1 MEFVSITPTTMMD
14 EMAERGL
21 ACPLE
26 QSESWAQLEATIP
39 GRTPWGTFRIVRD
52 GETLAYIS
60 LIDYQTHGYHFLRSF
75 HGPVWV
81 NEPGAD
87 DEALMLDA
95 LRACVH
101 QRDRKLVF
109 ARLGVRAQLPGCHPT
124 LSTSPYDQTVVMDL
138 TGTEED
144 IITRMKKRGRRD
156 VRKALRESP
165 ATYADETERAT
176 ESFDEYFALMAQTG
190 ERDGFTPAPQENYEN
205 MLRILGPE
213 HCRLYAGRI
222 DGKLVTWSIDA
233 YQGTHGVHY
242 YAASDENAPMRNLL
256 SDGLVYYVAC
266 ELARRGVKTFDL
278 MGIGS
283 DEFPALKTLNTFKT
297 KFSNEITKVAPDR
310 DYAFRPVFYASL
322 AKARELLKGKKD

>member
-1 MEFVSITPTTMMD
+1 MEFVAITPDTMMD
-14 EMAERGL
+14 EMAGRGL

-26 QSESWAQLEATIP
+26 QSEAWARLEATIP
-39 GRTPWGTFRIVRD
+39 DRTPWGTFRIARD

-81 NEPGAD
+81 SEPSAD
-87 DEALMLDA
+87 DEAQMLDA
-95 LRACVH
+95 LRACAH
-101 QRDRKLVF
+101 ARDRKLVF

-124 LSTSPYDQTVVMDL
+124 LSTSPYDLTVVMDL
-138 TGTEED
+138 TGSDED

-165 ATYADETERAT
+165 ASYADETERAH
-176 ESFDEYFALMAQTG
+176 ESFDEYYALMAETG
-190 ERDGFTPAPQENYEN
+190 ARDGFTPAPQENFEN
-205 MLRILGPE
+205 MLRVLGPN

-222 DGKLVTWSIDA
+222 DGKLVTWAIDT
-233 YQGTHGVHY
+233 YEGSHGVHY
-242 YAASDENAPMRNLL
+242 YAASDADAPQRSLL
-256 SDGLVYYVAC
+256 TDGLVYYECC
-266 ELARRGVKTFDL
+266 ELAKRGVATFDL

-283 DEFPALKTLNTFKT
+283 EEFPALNSLNTFKT
-297 KFSNEITKVAPDR
+297 KFANDVTPVAPDR
-310 DYAFRPVFYASL
+310 DFAFRPVFYASL